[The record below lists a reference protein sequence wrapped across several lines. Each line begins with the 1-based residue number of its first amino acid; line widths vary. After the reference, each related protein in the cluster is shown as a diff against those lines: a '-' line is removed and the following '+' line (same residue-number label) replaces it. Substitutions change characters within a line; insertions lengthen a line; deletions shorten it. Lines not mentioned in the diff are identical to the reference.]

1 MGLFGTLGVKL
12 RQRKATIAAV
22 LTFAVIGLGIFFV
35 GTWAGSTGT
44 LNFGTVTASAPP
56 VNDAPAGHGPDEP
69 CCGKPMMMDKDHQGP
84 KMREGM
90 PMDKDHQ
97 GPKMREG
104 MPMDNMP
111 MDKMGPKPGM
121 DCCDK

>member
-1 MGLFGTLGVKL
+1 MMGLFGTVGVKL

-44 LNFGTVTASAPP
+44 LTFGTVSASAPP
-56 VNDAPAGHGPDEP
+56 NDAPAGHGPDEP
-69 CCGKPMMMDKDHQGP
+69 CCGKPMTMDKDHQGP

-90 PMDKDHQ
+90 PMDH
-97 GPKMREG
+97 
-104 MPMDNMP
+104 MP